1 MSPGGQEYQERD
13 NVKIAGDSGARASCA
28 GCDDEAVYT
37 IGWLERGVANGTMC
51 RAGEIRT
58 GAT

>member
-13 NVKIAGDSGARASCA
+13 NVKIAGDIGARTSCA

-37 IGWLERGVANGTMC
+37 IGWVELEGW
-51 RAGEIRT
+51 
-58 GAT
+58 